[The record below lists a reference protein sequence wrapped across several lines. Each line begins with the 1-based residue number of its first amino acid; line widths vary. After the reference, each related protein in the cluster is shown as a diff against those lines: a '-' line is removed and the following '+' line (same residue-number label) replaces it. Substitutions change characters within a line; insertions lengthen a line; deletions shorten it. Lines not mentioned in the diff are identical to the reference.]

1 MHLRTSAI
9 LALSALSLGACISQ
23 PNSAPI
29 TSPVKD
35 RVYYFQH
42 LDEAKTKK
50 EQCLKDDVF
59 KKAGVDME
67 NVDGRQM
74 IAAYPDD
81 LLMLNPDNTELLPCF
96 AAWTAVDSAEPLHEW
111 QKENAE
117 KEALNQKIEKQA
129 MQFKNEWEKKY
140 ADEDWKTF
148 YSKALHQESV
158 HSINTDSSLEEQA
171 KREAIDRIFADKA
184 APLLNELKTKNIETL
199 TKEIPQSCQKEA
211 WDHIP
216 LCKAYYHVLKEKFSE
231 KTFSELVQTELKYS
245 DGEHMPAPILTAA
258 YRAATEADW
267 KNIEKTLM
275 LDHSKLEAEYRRC
288 FKQLKDKVAVTQ
300 VDESENE
307 DSSYY
312 YVFYP
317 ECAITNRVMEQL
329 ELPINLSKAVD
340 REILIKR
347 IKQNLKKEEGEQPEW
362 ERLEK
367 SPEVAK
373 IKEILAQKYAQI
385 PWQDFESIMKKDHS
399 RMVTDAL
406 GTEEWEPVLIDIAL
420 GQVLADKTKSIEDEL
435 EKKSIDK
442 LIAEEAEHCSS
453 GKASINWV
461 KGVSCQ
467 MYFRVLFKKS
477 QDQTVEELSISEAKY
492 EEEFPRIG
500 MFYRLVLQEKK
511 QKQYSE
517 WMKDDA
523 KREAVYR
530 QCIKNISGIIQESDV
545 SEEDNGFSYV
555 SRDPVCK
562 NIRGAVFFDGQRID
576 FFIDTLLNKK
586 RFKQASAVKQN

>member
-1 MHLRTSAI
+1 
-9 LALSALSLGACISQ
+9 
-23 PNSAPI
+23 
-29 TSPVKD
+29 
-35 RVYYFQH
+35 
-42 LDEAKTKK
+42 
-50 EQCLKDDVF
+50 
-59 KKAGVDME
+59 ME

-96 AAWTAVDSAEPLHEW
+96 AAWTAVDSAEPFHEW

-129 MQFKNEWEKKY
+129 MQFKTGWEKKY

-148 YSKALHQESV
+148 YSTALHQESV
-158 HSINTDSSLEEQA
+158 HSINADSSLEEQA

-184 APLLNELKTKNIETL
+184 EPFLNELKTKNIETL

-216 LCKAYYHVLKEKFSE
+216 LCKAYYYVLKEKFSE
-231 KTFSELVQTELKYS
+231 KTLSELVQTELGYS
-245 DGEHMPAPILTAA
+245 DGKHIPTPILTAA

-275 LDHSKLEAEYRRC
+275 SDHSKLEAEYRRC

-300 VDESENE
+300 VDESEYE

-312 YVFYP
+312 YVFAP
-317 ECAITNRVMEQL
+317 ECAIANQVMEQL

-340 REILIKR
+340 REILIKQ
-347 IKQNLKKEEGEQPEW
+347 IKQNLKKKEGERPEW

-385 PWQDFESIMKKDHS
+385 PWQDFESIMKEDHS

-406 GTEEWEPVLIDIAL
+406 GTEKREPVLIDIAL
-420 GQVLADKTKSIEDEL
+420 GQVLADKTKSLEDEL
-435 EKKSIDK
+435 QKKSIDE
-442 LIAEEAEHCSS
+442 LIEEEAEHCSN

-467 MYFRVLFKKS
+467 IHIRVLFKKF
-477 QDQTVEELSISEAKY
+477 QDQTVEELSISKAKY

-500 MFYRLVLQEKK
+500 MLYRLVLDEKK
-511 QKQYSE
+511 KKQYIE
-517 WMKDDA
+517 WMRDNA

-530 QCIKNISGIIQESDV
+530 QCLKNISGIIQESDV

-555 SRDPVCK
+555 SRDPVCE
-562 NIRGAVFFDGQRID
+562 NIKGAVFFDGERID

-586 RFKQASAVKQN
+586 RFQQASSVKQN

>member
-1 MHLRTSAI
+1 MHFRTSAI

-96 AAWTAVDSAEPLHEW
+96 AAWTAVDSAESFHEW

-117 KEALNQKIEKQA
+117 
-129 MQFKNEWEKKY
+129 FKTEWEKKY
-140 ADEDWKTF
+140 AEEDWKTF

-231 KTFSELVQTELKYS
+231 KTFSELVQIELKYS
-245 DGEHMPAPILTAA
+245 DGEHMLAPILTAA
-258 YRAATEADW
+258 YRAATEVDW

-275 LDHSKLEAEYRRC
+275 SDHSKLDAEYRQC

-300 VDESENE
+300 VDESEHE

-317 ECAITNRVMEQL
+317 ECAIANRVMEQL

-340 REILIKR
+340 REILIKQ
-347 IKQNLKKEEGEQPEW
+347 IKQNLKKKEGERPEW

-385 PWQDFESIMKKDHS
+385 PWQDFESIMKEDHS

-406 GTEEWEPVLIDIAL
+406 GTEEREPVLIDIAL
-420 GQVLADKTKSIEDEL
+420 GQVLADKTKSLEDEL
-435 EKKSIDK
+435 QKKSIDE

-467 MYFRVLFKKS
+467 IHIRVLFKKF
-477 QDQTVEELSISEAKY
+477 QDQTVEELSISKAKY

-500 MFYRLVLQEKK
+500 MLYRLVLQEKEE
-511 QKQYSE
+511 KQYSE
-517 WMKDDA
+517 WMKDNA

-530 QCIKNISGIIQESDV
+530 QCLKNIRGIIQESDV

-562 NIRGAVFFDGQRID
+562 NIRGAVFFDGERID

-586 RFKQASAVKQN
+586 RFQQASSVKQN